1 MLVLAA
7 CALAL
12 ISPLLAA
19 RWPAALLLHRWCWPL
34 LIWVTLAIQVVVV
47 EVPLPGG
54 LAPVLHVMTYLVALG
69 FVWANRHIPRIML
82 VAAGAAANGIT
93 IALNNGVLPAS
104 AGAVASAGIDP
115 HTAFANSAIIDHPTL
130 PWLGDVFA
138 WPAPLPLANTFSVGD
153 VLIVLGIL
161 LAAWTGT
168 RQLDWHLPRRSNG
181 KIHDDSDTSTN
192 HRPMPGPPA
201 PHARGQEGARQS

>member
-12 ISPLLAA
+12 LSPLLAG
-19 RWPAALLLHRWCWPL
+19 RWPAGLLLHRWRWPL
-34 LIWVTLAIQVVVV
+34 LIWAALAIQVVVV
-47 EVPLPGG
+47 EIPLPGE

-69 FVWANRHIPRIML
+69 FVWANRHIRRILL

-104 AGAVASAGIDP
+104 AGAVASAGIES
-115 HTAFANSAIIDHPTL
+115 HTTFANSAVIDHPTL

-153 VLIVLGIL
+153 VLIALGVL
-161 LAAWTGT
+161 LAAWTGA
-168 RQLDWHLPRRSNG
+168 RQLDWHLPSRNKDTSSN
-181 KIHDDSDTSTN
+181 DSDTSIN
-192 HRPMPGPPA
+192 DCPMTGPPA
-201 PHARGQEGARQS
+201 SGG

>member
-12 ISPLLAA
+12 VSPLLAG
-19 RWPAALLLHRWCWPL
+19 RWPAGLLLHRWRWPL
-34 LIWVTLAIQVVVV
+34 LIWAALAIQVVVV

-69 FVWANRHIPRIML
+69 FVWANRHIRRILL

-104 AGAVASAGIDP
+104 AGAVASAGIES
-115 HTAFANSAIIDHPTL
+115 HTTFANSAVIDHPTL

-153 VLIVLGIL
+153 VLIALGVL
-161 LAAWTGT
+161 LAAWTGA
-168 RQLDWHLPRRSNG
+168 RQLDRHLPSRSKDTSSN
-181 KIHDDSDTSTN
+181 DSDTSIN
-192 HRPMPGPPA
+192 HCPMTGPPA
-201 PHARGQEGARQS
+201 SGG